1 MRVLRRTLAS
11 MPRTGFTL
19 IELLVTLAIA
29 AILAAMATP
38 GLQRLRARA
47 AVTAAANQA
56 LSGLHLAR
64 RMALATG
71 RTTTLCATADGLR
84 CGFDGNRW
92 MVFAN
97 TAGGSDSRRE
107 PDEPLL
113 LQWPMPAGVSL
124 GGTRG
129 YAAFLPQP
137 RAAAT
142 LTFTFSY
149 PRFPDLLRQVV
160 VSQTGRPRIAP

>member
-1 MRVLRRTLAS
+1 MRQA
-11 MPRTGFTL
+11 GFTL
-19 IELLVTLAIA
+19 VELLVTLAIV

-38 GLQRLRARA
+38 GLQRLRGRA

-64 RMALATG
+64 RTALATG
-71 RTTTLCATADGLR
+71 RTTTLCATRDNQR
-84 CGFDGNRW
+84 CSFDGARW
-92 MVFAN
+92 MLFAN
-97 TAGGSDSRRE
+97 NTGGSDTRRE
-107 PDEPLL
+107 AGELL
-113 LQWPMPAGVSL
+113 LREWPLPPGVVL

-129 YAAFLPQP
+129 YAAYLPQP

-149 PRFPDLLRQVV
+149 PRFPDLVRQVV
-160 VSQTGRPRIAP
+160 VSQTGRPRIGP

>member
-1 MRVLRRTLAS
+1 

-19 IELLVTLAIA
+19 LELLVTLAIA

-47 AVTAAANQA
+47 AVASAANQA
-56 LSGLHLAR
+56 VSGLHLAR

-71 RTTTLCATADGLR
+71 RTTTLCATVDGLR
-84 CGFDGNRW
+84 CSFDGNRW
-92 MVFAN
+92 MMFAN
-97 TAGGSDSRRE
+97 TAGGSDARRD
-107 PDEPLL
+107 PGEPLL
-113 LQWPMPAGVSL
+113 REWPLPSGVVL

-129 YAAFLPQP
+129 YAAYLPQP

-142 LTFTFSY
+142 LTFTFSNR
-149 PRFPDLLRQVV
+149 RFPDLVRQVV
-160 VSQTGRPRIAP
+160 VSQTGRPRIGP

>member
-1 MRVLRRTLAS
+1 

-19 IELLVTLAIA
+19 VELLVALTIA

-56 LSGLHLAR
+56 VSGLHLAR

-84 CGFDGNRW
+84 CSFGGNRW
-92 MVFAN
+92 MMFAN
-97 TAGGSDSRRE
+97 STGGSDARRE
-107 PDEPLL
+107 PGEPLIRE
-113 LQWPMPAGVSL
+113 WPLPTGVVL

-129 YAAFLPQP
+129 YAAYLPQP

-149 PRFPDLLRQVV
+149 PRFPNLLQQVV
-160 VSQTGRPRIAP
+160 VSQTGRPRIGP

>member
-1 MRVLRRTLAS
+1 

-19 IELLVTLAIA
+19 VELLVTLAIA

-47 AVTAAANQA
+47 AVAAAANQA

-64 RMALATG
+64 RTALATG
-71 RTTTLCATADGLR
+71 RTTTLCATVDGLR
-84 CGFDGNRW
+84 CSFDGHRW
-92 MVFAN
+92 MLFAN
-97 TAGGSDSRRE
+97 GTGGSDARRE
-107 PDEPLL
+107 PGEPLL
-113 LQWPMPAGVSL
+113 REWPLPAGVVL

-129 YAAFLPQP
+129 YAAYLPQP
-137 RAAAT
+137 RAAST